1 MSHEGGRRPAEILV
15 VEDDPGDLRLLLEAL
30 RSGPAPKNIS
40 VAKDGEELM
49 AFLRREGKHAGSP
62 RPDLIIMEMT
72 LPRCDGARLIAEI
85 KSDPRM
91 KSTPILVLTSSQ
103 SEQDINQAYES
114 RANCY
119 IVEPAEA
126 DHFFSMVRA
135 IEDFWL
141 SVVVP
146 PPRTEEA
153 AS

>member
-1 MSHEGGRRPAEILV
+1 MRREEGRRPTEILV

-49 AFLRREGKHAGSP
+49 AFLRRKGKHAGSP

-72 LPRCDGARLIAEI
+72 LPHGDGARLIAEI
-85 KSDPRM
+85 KSDPRT

-119 IVEPAEA
+119 IVKPAEA

-146 PPRTEEA
+146 PPPPERA
-153 AS
+153 GP